1 MLKEKALRTIK
12 AEFKEYKQR
21 ILTNLSKEYIFEI
34 AYQIYVKSRIYDFL
48 IKGWEYPSEI
58 YEIIISLHKHKINI
72 LELLKSCSSDD
83 FDYIEESYVDG
94 LYEMRK
100 KIISLCDIVVDG
112 EYIDEKRDLTLKWRG
127 SSNQRVIDVKQS
139 LAQNKIVLYC
149 D

>member
-58 YEIIISLHKHKINI
+58 YEINLCQKRIIKERQHFT
-72 LELLKSCSSDD
+72 EGC
-83 FDYIEESYVDG
+83 FF
-94 LYEMRK
+94 
-100 KIISLCDIVVDG
+100 
-112 EYIDEKRDLTLKWRG
+112 
-127 SSNQRVIDVKQS
+127 
-139 LAQNKIVLYC
+139 
-149 D
+149 

>member
-21 ILTNLSKEYIFEI
+21 ILTNLSKEYIFKI

-72 LELLKSCSSDD
+72 LESLYSYFLK
-83 FDYIEESYVDG
+83 
-94 LYEMRK
+94 YEYADVEDWQNMQEWIK
-100 KIISLCDIVVDG
+100 ECL
-112 EYIDEKRDLTLKWRG
+112 EKEGNLNDK
-127 SSNQRVIDVKQS
+127 
-139 LAQNKIVLYC
+139 
-149 D
+149 